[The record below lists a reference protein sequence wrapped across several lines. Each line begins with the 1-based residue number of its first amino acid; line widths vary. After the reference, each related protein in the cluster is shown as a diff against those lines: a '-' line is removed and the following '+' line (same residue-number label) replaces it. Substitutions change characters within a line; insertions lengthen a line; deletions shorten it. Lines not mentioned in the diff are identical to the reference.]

1 MLILTVIQGPDK
13 GRRFELPD
21 DEPQIIGRSSEALPL
36 LDQTISRRHAELT
49 PDEGK
54 WYINDQESA
63 NGTFVNGHRVT
74 RPRLLQPGDQ
84 VRTGLTLFVYG
95 SNTVPAKKTD
105 SIRMFKSNEMDA
117 NVESTASSD
126 ESMIMAVAE
135 PSEAAVVQLK
145 VIYEMTQLIGSVVE
159 EEDLLKGIM
168 DLIFDYFQAD
178 RGFILL
184 DDKVSRHPAPAVV
197 RHRDAKKNEN
207 PESIP
212 VSRTIVQHVM
222 DKGEGVLSSNAMAD
236 SRFAA
241 GDSVQGLGI
250 HSALCVPI
258 KYKDRLFGVIHIDSQ
273 IANYTFTDDQLR
285 LLTAIGVHTGLAL
298 ANAELYA
305 DRLRQERLAAVGQ
318 TVASLSHSIKNIL
331 QGMRGGADVVELG
344 FRKNSMK
351 VVGGGWSIVSRNLE
365 RIYELT
371 MNMLAYSKQR
381 KPELEMTNIAP
392 LMEEIVQLM
401 QGQFD
406 NKKVALIT
414 DFAQDIPPVPIDI
427 NGIHQAVLNLL
438 NNALDAVPEN
448 DGAVVLHTS
457 YDDQL
462 SKVKI
467 AVTDN
472 GEGIDEERIKR
483 LFQPFNSS
491 KGLKGTGLGL
501 VVTRKIVQ
509 EHGGTVEVE
518 SKPDDGSTFT
528 ILLPCTV
535 DEIPSLADTQ
545 GPSVGTYDPDEDLLD
560 LDSDMAR
567 D

>member
-54 WYINDQESA
+54 WYINDQKSA

-84 VRTGLTLFVYG
+84 IRTGLTLFVYG
-95 SNTVPAKKTD
+95 SNAIPARKTD
-105 SIRMFKSNEMDA
+105 SIRLYKSSEMDA
-117 NVESTASSD
+117 NVESTANSD
-126 ESMIMAVAE
+126 DSMIMAVAE

-184 DDKVSRHPAPAVV
+184 DDKVSRHPIPAVV
-197 RHRDAKKNEN
+197 RHRDAKKDKD

-222 DKGEGVLSSNAMAD
+222 NKGEGVLSSNAMAD
-236 SRFAA
+236 SRFAS

-344 FRKNSMK
+344 FRKNNMK
-351 VVGGGWSIVSRNLE
+351 VVNGGWSIVSRNLE

-381 KPELEMTNIAP
+381 KPELEMTNLTP
-392 LMEEIVQLM
+392 LMEEIVALM

-414 DFAQDIPPVPIDI
+414 DLANDMPPVPIDL

-438 NNALDAVPEN
+438 NNALDAVNEN

-483 LFQPFNSS
+483 LFQPFNST

-509 EHGGTVEVE
+509 EHGGAVEVE
-518 SKPDDGSTFT
+518 SKPGDGSTFT

-545 GPSVGTYDPDEDLLD
+545 GPSAGGYHSNDDDLLD
-560 LDSDMAR
+560 LESDMAR
-567 D
+567 

>member
-54 WYINDQESA
+54 WYINDQKSA

-95 SNTVPAKKTD
+95 SNAIPARKTD
-105 SIRMFKSNEMDA
+105 SIRLFRPNEMDA

-135 PSEAAVVQLK
+135 PSEAALVQLK

-184 DDKVSRHPAPAVV
+184 DDKVSRHPVPAVV
-197 RHRDAKKNEN
+197 RHRDVTKDQD

-222 DKGEGVLSSNAMAD
+222 DKGEGVLASNAMTD
-236 SRFAA
+236 SRFAS

-258 KYKDRLFGVIHIDSQ
+258 KYKDRMFGVIHIDSQ

-285 LLTAIGVHTGLAL
+285 LLTAIGVHTGLAM

-344 FRKNSMK
+344 FRKNNMK
-351 VVGGGWSIVSRNLE
+351 VVGGGWKIVSRNLE

-381 KPELEMTNIAP
+381 KPELEMTNLTP
-392 LMEEIVQLM
+392 LMDEIVALV

-406 NKKVALIT
+406 NRKVALIT
-414 DFAQDIPPVPIDI
+414 DFASDMPPVPIDI

-438 NNALDAVPEN
+438 NNALDAVN
-448 DGAVVLHTS
+448 DDIGAVVLHTS
-457 YDDQL
+457 YDDHL
-462 SKVKI
+462 SKVRI

-483 LFQPFNSS
+483 LFQPFNST

-509 EHGGTVEVE
+509 EHGGSVEVE

-545 GPSVGTYDPDEDLLD
+545 GPSVGGYRGDEDLLD
-560 LDSDMAR
+560 LESDMTH
-567 D
+567 

>member
-54 WYINDQESA
+54 WYINDQKSA

-95 SNTVPAKKTD
+95 SNAVPAKKTD
-105 SIRMFKSNEMDA
+105 SIRLFRPNEMDA

-135 PSEAAVVQLK
+135 PSEAALVQLK

-184 DDKVSRHPAPAVV
+184 DDKVSRNPAPAVV
-197 RHRDAKKNEN
+197 RHRDAKKDKD

-222 DKGEGVLSSNAMAD
+222 TKGEGVLSSNAMAD
-236 SRFAA
+236 SRFAS

-258 KYKDRLFGVIHIDSQ
+258 KYKDRVFGVIHIDSQ

-344 FRKNSMK
+344 FRKNNMK
-351 VVGGGWSIVSRNLE
+351 VVGGGWKIVSRNLE

-381 KPELEMTNIAP
+381 KPELEMTNLTP
-392 LMEEIVQLM
+392 LMEEIVDLV

-406 NKKVALIT
+406 NRKVALIT
-414 DFAQDIPPVPIDI
+414 DFSNDMPPVPIDI

-438 NNALDAVPEN
+438 NNALDAVNDN

-457 YDDQL
+457 YDDKL

-472 GEGIDEERIKR
+472 GEGIDDERIKR
-483 LFQPFNSS
+483 LFQPFNST

-509 EHGGTVEVE
+509 EHGGSVEVE

-528 ILLPCTV
+528 MLLPCTV

-545 GPSVGTYDPDEDLLD
+545 GPSAGAYNSDEDMLD
-560 LDSDMAR
+560 LESDMAR

>member
-1 MLILTVIQGPDK
+1 MLIFTVIQGPDK

-54 WYINDQESA
+54 WYINDQKSA

-95 SNTVPAKKTD
+95 SNAQPVRKTD
-105 SIRMFKSNEMDA
+105 SIRLFKTNEMDS

-135 PSEAAVVQLK
+135 PSEAALVQLK
-145 VIYEMTQLIGSVVE
+145 VIYEFTQLIASIVE
-159 EEDLLKGIM
+159 EEELLQSIM

-184 DDKVSRHPAPAVV
+184 DDNISRHPVPAVV
-197 RHRDAKKNEN
+197 RYRDQEKEKD
-207 PESIP
+207 PQTIP

-222 DKGEGVLSSNAMAD
+222 DKGEGVLSSNAMTD
-236 SRFAA
+236 SRFAS

-258 KYKDRLFGVIHIDSQ
+258 KYKDRIFGVIHIDSQ

-285 LLTAIGVHTGLAL
+285 LLIAIGVHTGLAL
-298 ANAELYA
+298 ANAELYS
-305 DRLRQERLAAVGQ
+305 DRLRQERLAAIGQ

-344 FRKNSMK
+344 FRKNNMK
-351 VVGGGWSIVSRNLE
+351 VVVGGWRIVSRNLE

-371 MNMLAYSKQR
+371 MNMLAFSKQR
-381 KPELEMTNIAP
+381 KPDLEMSNLTP
-392 LMEEIVQLM
+392 LMEEIVALVQN
-401 QGQFD
+401 QFD
-406 NKKVALIT
+406 LRKVALIT
-414 DFAQDIPPVPIDI
+414 DFAPDIPPVPIEV

-438 NNALDAVPEN
+438 NNALDAVKSEV
-448 DGAVVLHTS
+448 GAVTLHTS
-457 YDDQL
+457 YDEHL

-483 LFQPFNSS
+483 LFQPFNST

-509 EHGGTVEVE
+509 EHGGLVEVE
-518 SKPDDGSTFT
+518 SSPSKGATFT

-535 DEIPSLADTQ
+535 DQIPSLADTQ
-545 GPSVGTYDPDEDLLD
+545 GPSTGGYQNAEDEDLLD
-560 LDSDMAR
+560 LNTDMS
-567 D
+567 